1 MRKPISIRLCVLEHN
16 SCMQIGFDI
25 AFIKNIVLLF
35 HAYFIIFNAS
45 EKIYAD
51 CGEDI
56 KKKIALVKEMI
67 GAWTCI
73 LTGGME

>member
-1 MRKPISIRLCVLEHN
+1 
-16 SCMQIGFDI
+16 MQIGLDI

-51 CGEDI
+51 DGEAI
-56 KKKIALVKEMI
+56 KKKIVWVKERDDRS
-67 GAWTCI
+67 I
-73 LTGGME
+73 LTGGIE